1 MTTFPRWI
9 FLDFDGVIMDSM
21 TLKLDAYCFAL
32 AEFGFTR
39 TQVREQQLLY
49 AGLSRSRALPL
60 MFKELSGGE
69 EITPA
74 AQERVLARF
83 AEEDIRLR
91 PRMKLMPGVIGFL
104 NEAAGRGVPLVVVT
118 GTPQD
123 VIDGTVDHFGLRTYF
138 REIHG
143 WPPMKAE
150 HLQSLLDRHCLGPNE
165 VLYVGD
171 AVQDINAAESV
182 GIPFYAVDHGDG
194 AFAGRSPRATLQGL
208 RELPSVLGWAGSI
221 DSAVE

>member
-1 MTTFPRWI
+1 MTTSPRWI

-39 TQVREQQLLY
+39 AQVREQQLLY

-104 NEAAGRGVPLVVVT
+104 DEAAGRGVPLVVVT
-118 GTPQD
+118 GTPQE
-123 VIDGTVDHFGLRTYF
+123 VIDGTVDHFGIRKYF
-138 REIHG
+138 QEIHG

-150 HLQSLLDRHCLGPNE
+150 HLQSLLDRHDLGPSE
-165 VLYVGD
+165 VIYVGD

-194 AFAGRSPRATLQGL
+194 AFDGRSPVAALKGL
-208 RELPSVLGWAGSI
+208 RELPGVLAWA
-221 DSAVE
+221 